1 MHSLADG
8 RGSYRYLDKM
18 EWEIMPKIVSVGIC
32 KPPYSMTQEAV
43 VAFAKEMFSGAFS
56 DIQRLLQVFQN
67 GQIETRNF
75 AKDLS
80 WFRRE
85 HTWEEKNHAYIE
97 CATLFGV
104 KAIQTCLQNDAFLQR
119 RVEENEVDAFFFISS
134 TGLSTPTIDVKIMNR
149 LSFSPHTKRIPIW
162 GLGCAGGASGL
173 ARALEYCK
181 AFPRAKVIVLAVEL
195 CSLTFQRHDVSK
207 SNLIGTSLF
216 ADGAA
221 CILVAGEE
229 ADICSVSLLPALP
242 AYLDAQSTLLKDSED
257 VMGWDVKNEGLY
269 VVFSKH
275 IPTLIKTW
283 LRPNIEPFVRKH
295 GLTLSDITHFIAHP
309 GGKKVLEAYQE
320 ALDMPSQKTETS
332 LNVLKE
338 NGNMSS
344 VTVFYVLERYMR
356 RVRQTGEIG
365 MIAALGPGF
374 SSELVLVR
382 WEDI

>member
-1 MHSLADG
+1 
-8 RGSYRYLDKM
+8 
-18 EWEIMPKIVSVGIC
+18 MPKIVSVGIC
-32 KPPYSMTQEAV
+32 RPPYSMTQETA
-43 VAFAKEMFSGAFS
+43 VAFAKEMFGGAFE
-56 DIQRLLQVFQN
+56 DIHRLLQVFQN
-67 GQIETRNF
+67 GDIETRNF

-80 WFRRE
+80 WFRHE

-97 CATLFGV
+97 CATLFGA
-104 KAIQTCLQNDAFLQR
+104 KAVQNCLQNDALLR
-119 RVEENEVDAFFFISS
+119 CRVKEEEVDAFFFISS
-134 TGLSTPTIDVKIMNR
+134 TGLATPTIDVKIMNM

-181 AFPRAKVIVLAVEL
+181 AFPQAKVIILAVEL
-195 CSLTFQRHDVSK
+195 CSLTFQHHDVSK

-221 CILVAGEE
+221 CILVTG
-229 ADICSVSLLPALP
+229 DDVDLYSLSHLPALP

-283 LRPNIEPFVRKH
+283 LRPNIEPFVNKH

-309 GGKKVLEAYQE
+309 GGKKVLEAYRE
-320 ALDMPSQKTETS
+320 ALAMPSQKTEIS

-344 VTVFYVLERYMR
+344 VTVFYVLEQYMQ

-365 MIAALGPGF
+365 MITALGPGF
-374 SSELVLVR
+374 SSELILVR
-382 WEDI
+382 WEDIQ

>member
-1 MHSLADG
+1 
-8 RGSYRYLDKM
+8 
-18 EWEIMPKIVSVGIC
+18 MPKIVSVGIC
-32 KPPYSMTQEAV
+32 KPPYSITQETA
-43 VAFAKEMFSGAFS
+43 VAFAKEMFGGAFE
-56 DIQRLLQVFQN
+56 DIHRLLQVFQN
-67 GQIETRNF
+67 GDIEKRNF

-80 WFRRE
+80 WFQHE

-97 CATLFGV
+97 CAALFGA
-104 KAIQTCLQNDAFLQR
+104 KAVQNCLQNDAFLR
-119 RVEENEVDAFFFISS
+119 CCVKEEEVDAFFFISS
-134 TGLSTPTIDVKIMNR
+134 TGLATPTIDVKIMNM
-149 LSFSPHTKRIPIW
+149 LSFSSHTKRIPIW

-181 AFPRAKVIVLAVEL
+181 AFPHAKVIVLAVEL
-195 CSLTFQRHDVSK
+195 CSLTFQHHDVSK

-221 CILVAGEE
+221 CILVTGDEV
-229 ADICSVSLLPALP
+229 DVCSLSQLPALP

-257 VMGWDVKNEGLY
+257 VMGWNVKNEGLY

-283 LRPNIEPFVRKH
+283 FRANIEPFVSKH

-320 ALDMPSQKTETS
+320 ALGLSPQKLKAS
-332 LNVLKE
+332 LDVLKE

-344 VTVFYVLERYMR
+344 ATVFYVLERYME
-356 RVRQTGEIG
+356 RVRGAGEIG
-365 MIAALGPGF
+365 MLAALGPGF
-374 SSELVLVR
+374 SSELILVR
-382 WEDI
+382 WEDIQ